1 MTATHPAPNTT
12 SSEELALHARNV
24 HFDVSDAPLHWIPNE
39 PIASHFI
46 SSFNLVLPIGEEMF
60 VEGFT
65 EALPYVKDAK
75 LREAMLGFIG
85 QEAVHSQAH
94 DRVLPEFLGRH
105 GIDPRPVVRQLE
117 YFSAQ
122 LTAVKPKLKPRARYR
137 LLIEQL
143 ALIAAV
149 EHMTAV
155 LGDWVLNADL
165 DGLGADSV
173 MTDLF
178 RWHGAEEVEHRSVA
192 HDVATYFGVGY
203 FHRNLMIM
211 PTPFL
216 ILYIFLRNT
225 KYIVRQDPSL
235 PNYGM
240 ARLFVEWLRASRRGT
255 LPGAK
260 AIFSAWSYLRPSFTP
275 EEVGN
280 TAQAVAYLA
289 RSPAVK
295 RAAG

>member
-12 SSEELALHARNV
+12 ISEELALHARNV

-143 ALIAAV
+143 ALIAAI

-165 DGLGADSV
+165 DGLGADPV

-192 HDVATYFGVGY
+192 HDVASYFGVGY
-203 FHRNLMIM
+203 FHRNLLIT

-216 ILYIFLRNT
+216 ILYVFLRNT
-225 KYIVRQDPSL
+225 KYIVRQDPSV
-235 PNYGM
+235 PNYGFV
-240 ARLFVEWLRASRRGT
+240 RLFVEWLRASRRGT

-280 TAQAVAYLA
+280 TSQAVAYLA